1 MKVSCHV
8 LYSIYTV
15 EGEVGVEGTS
25 FFYLCEVS
33 IAWLTKHVGNFERC
47 SVFSK

>member
-15 EGEVGVEGTS
+15 EGGVGVEETS
-25 FFYLCEVS
+25 FSYFV
-33 IAWLTKHVGNFERC
+33 LTKHVGNFERC
-47 SVFSK
+47 SVFSQ